1 MSLLKKYTT
10 LIVALFF
17 AAMGISLQLKA
28 MIGVAPF
35 DAFNQTVSFITG
47 QPVGNIVMYV
57 NILFILL
64 QILILRKDTTWRI
77 FLQIIVGVLLG
88 QFVNLFVYY
97 VFDSLVLDNYIMQLL
112 LFILGCLWVPF
123 FLGAIIVLDL
133 VTMPVENTALL
144 ISEKTR
150 FTFGQFRQFL
160 DIGFVILALILTYV
174 FSEDLTIRE
183 GTVISALTFG
193 PLFSV
198 YMPRIEKVFYR
209 WGLIES
215 VSQN

>member
-1 MSLLKKYTT
+1 MSLAKKYTT

-28 MIGVAPF
+28 MVGVAPF

-64 QILILRKDTTWRI
+64 QILILRKDTTWQI
-77 FLQIIVGVLLG
+77 FLQVIVGVLLG
-88 QFVNLFVYY
+88 QFVNFFMYF
-97 VFDSLVLDNYIMQLL
+97 VFDFLVLENYILQIVV
-112 LFILGCLWVPF
+112 FILGCLWVPF
-123 FLGAIIVLDL
+123 FLGAVMVLDL
-133 VTMPVENTALL
+133 VTMPIENTALI

-150 FTFGQFRQFL
+150 FNFGLVRQFV
-160 DIGFVILALILTYV
+160 DIIFVVLALILTFVY
-174 FSEDLTIRE
+174 SEDLTIRE

-198 YMPRIEKVFYR
+198 YMPRIEKVFKR
-209 WGLIES
+209 WGLIENTAKS
-215 VSQN
+215 

>member
-28 MIGVAPF
+28 MVGVAPF

-64 QILILRKDTTWRI
+64 QILILRKDTTWQI
-77 FLQIIVGVLLG
+77 FLQVIVGVLLG
-88 QFVNLFVYY
+88 QFVNFFMYF
-97 VFDSLVLDNYIMQLL
+97 VFDSLVLENYILQMVV
-112 LFILGCLWVPF
+112 FILGCLWVPF
-123 FLGAIIVLDL
+123 FLGAVMVLDL
-133 VTMPVENTALL
+133 VTMPIENTALI

-150 FTFGQFRQFL
+150 FNFGLVRQFV
-160 DIGFVILALILTYV
+160 DIIFVVLALILTFVY
-174 FSEDLTIRE
+174 SEDLTIRE

-198 YMPRIEKVFYR
+198 YMPRIEKVFKR
-209 WGLIES
+209 WGLIENTAKS
-215 VSQN
+215 

>member
-1 MSLLKKYTT
+1 M
-10 LIVALFF
+10 
-17 AAMGISLQLKA
+17 
-28 MIGVAPF
+28 
-35 DAFNQTVSFITG
+35 
-47 QPVGNIVMYV
+47 
-57 NILFILL
+57 
-64 QILILRKDTTWRI
+64 
-77 FLQIIVGVLLG
+77 LG

>member
-77 FLQIIVGVLLG
+77 FLQIIV
-88 QFVNLFVYY
+88 
-97 VFDSLVLDNYIMQLL
+97 
-112 LFILGCLWVPF
+112 
-123 FLGAIIVLDL
+123 
-133 VTMPVENTALL
+133 
-144 ISEKTR
+144 
-150 FTFGQFRQFL
+150 
-160 DIGFVILALILTYV
+160 
-174 FSEDLTIRE
+174 
-183 GTVISALTFG
+183 
-193 PLFSV
+193 
-198 YMPRIEKVFYR
+198 
-209 WGLIES
+209 
-215 VSQN
+215 